1 MLEAWRAS
9 CRFLTCPATNWSNCS
24 DCCGLDPLR
33 RGAQTSSAD
42 LHLAAGV
49 SLTEASE
56 WAGFHYINAHRWV
69 QRFLGSGVAGL
80 GNRPKSGR
88 PRAYGRRQTREILQ
102 VAAARPADL
111 GLGFTTWSLP
121 KLEQYLRRRPATKH
135 LSRSTIRR
143 RLREAGLRFR
153 AGRTW
158 CESGDPEF
166 EVKKPHGDAVSLPG
180 A

>member
-1 MLEAWRAS
+1 MARKLSFPDLPGNQLVELQRLLRSRSAPAGVHKRAQ
-9 CRFLTCPATNWSNCS
+9 LIW
-24 DCCGLDPLR
+24 
-33 RGAQTSSAD
+33 
-42 LHLAAGV
+42 HLAAGV

-56 WAGFHYINAHRWV
+56 WAGFHYTNAHRWV

-158 CESGDPEF
+158 CESDDPEF

>member
-1 MLEAWRAS
+1 MARKLSFPDLPGNQLVELQRLLRSRLSPAGVHKRAQ
-9 CRFLTCPATNWSNCS
+9 LIW
-24 DCCGLDPLR
+24 
-33 RGAQTSSAD
+33 
-42 LHLAAGV
+42 HLAAGV

-56 WAGFHYINAHRWV
+56 WAGFHYTNAQRWV

-80 GNRPKSGR
+80 RDRPKSGR
-88 PRAYGRRQTREILQ
+88 PREYGHQQSTEILQ
-102 VAAARPADL
+102 VATARPTDL

-153 AGRTW
+153 AGQTW
-158 CESGDPEF
+158 CESSDPEF
-166 EVKKPHGDAVSLPG
+166 EVKKTAS
-180 A
+180 